1 MINDDHASSPEI
13 RCLPPTKQVCAKN
26 MKIRKTFFPREKVSQ
41 NPPYEK
47 PSSEKLKAILVYILP
62 KMDFKKDL
70 YEKTFV

>member
-1 MINDDHASSPEI
+1 MTNDDHASSPEI
-13 RCLPPTKQVCAKN
+13 RCLPPRKQVSAEN
-26 MKIRKTFFPREKVSQ
+26 MKIRKTFCHREKVSH
-41 NPPYEK
+41 NPPYGK

>member
-13 RCLPPTKQVCAKN
+13 RCLPPTKQVSAEN
-26 MKIRKTFFPREKVSQ
+26 MKIRKTFCLREKVSQ
-41 NPPYEK
+41 NPPYGK
-47 PSSEKLKAILVYILP
+47 PSSEKSKAILVHILP

>member
-13 RCLPPTKQVCAKN
+13 RCLPPTKQVCAEN